1 MKEVIIIS
9 DKIDNNVKNINDQFE
24 KHQKEAF
31 GKIDDNMKELSNIS
45 KTIDALKDTADGK
58 YSSIECSI
66 KNLGEEAE
74 KDRANVLESLV
85 KHKDEFGTMLD
96 TLDDES
102 KSLREKVGKKSF
114 SQKFYLFFKV
124 VLLEEGYSAQES
136 RIQMMNTL
144 GSRLT
149 LVEER
154 RQESDAADARM
165 KSDLDQRLV
174 KSQTDLESLQSELEQ
189 QIQSLQTSVD
199 SIKTSVQDQRAEI
212 DFSLVELRNTAN
224 ENEVG
229 GEISNVILYIS
240 FAR

>member
-1 MKEVIIIS
+1 
-9 DKIDNNVKNINDQFE
+9 
-24 KHQKEAF
+24 
-31 GKIDDNMKELSNIS
+31 
-45 KTIDALKDTADGK
+45 
-58 YSSIECSI
+58 
-66 KNLGEEAE
+66 
-74 KDRANVLESLV
+74 
-85 KHKDEFGTMLD
+85 
-96 TLDDES
+96 
-102 KSLREKVGKKSF
+102 
-114 SQKFYLFFKV
+114 
-124 VLLEEGYSAQES
+124 
-136 RIQMMNTL
+136 MNTL

-189 QIQSLQTSVD
+189 QIQSLQTSVG
-199 SIKTSVQDQRAEI
+199 SIKTSVLDQRAEI

-229 GEISNVILYIS
+229 GDTSNLILYIS